1 MAKAKASKM
10 FLKLSS
16 IHFLLEEIKQ
26 QYIKLEQG
34 YIFDRYHD
42 IILTQY
48 NCAAETYK
56 ELLWMFNN
64 NTITIE
70 YLEEQHIDFVY
81 TAQYVSKLV
90 DISIELNKLPEPIYA

>member
-1 MAKAKASKM
+1 MAKIKASKM
-10 FLKLSS
+10 FLELSS

-26 QYIKLEQG
+26 QYIRLEDG

-48 NCAAETYK
+48 NCADETYK
-56 ELLWMFNN
+56 ELVWMFNN

-70 YLEEQHIDFVY
+70 YLEEQHFDFVH
-81 TAQYVSKLV
+81 TAQYVTKLV